1 MTRDNR
7 SVLIGCI
14 YKSPNTSDT
23 NKDKLID
30 LLRSPLIQSFNYVC
44 IVGDFNYPDID
55 WSGGWSNS
63 QDNDFGECIR
73 DSYLSQMVCNPT
85 RKREGQR
92 PSLIDEEI
100 ISEIE
105 HH

>member
-44 IVGDFNYPDID
+44 IVGDFNYPDGVV
-55 WSGGWSNS
+55 GGQTHRIMILENA
-63 QDNDFGECIR
+63 
-73 DSYLSQMVCNPT
+73 
-85 RKREGQR
+85 
-92 PSLIDEEI
+92 
-100 ISEIE
+100 
-105 HH
+105 